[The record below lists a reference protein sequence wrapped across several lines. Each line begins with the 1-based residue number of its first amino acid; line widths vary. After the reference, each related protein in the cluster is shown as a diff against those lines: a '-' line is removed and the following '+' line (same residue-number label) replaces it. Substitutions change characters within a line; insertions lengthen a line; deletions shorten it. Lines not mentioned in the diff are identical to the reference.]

1 MKTNSIIYL
10 SAIFMTIGIVTGCCN
25 KTSKGTAPVD
35 EPTAETCFTAI
46 DNYLI
51 NEIGSQYLPG
61 DICIPFY
68 PYTAVDDADSDD
80 IQVWGDFWVMN
91 YTVSGDTLKTVS
103 GGSHPGKIHLKKTP
117 DGHFEV
123 TSFETVADGS
133 EWEPSAKSIF
143 GDRFSDF
150 QKSNSDE
157 KNREDIRMKA
167 VAEYVHSHQL
177 PVSIVKDFGW
187 PAVRIPKVE

>member
-1 MKTNSIIYL
+1 MKTNSFVFL
-10 SAIFMTIGIVTGCCN
+10 SAFFLTISIVTGCCN
-25 KTSKGTAPVD
+25 KTSKESARVD
-35 EPTAETCFTAI
+35 EPPTETCFTAI
-46 DNYLI
+46 DNYLT
-51 NEIGSQYLPG
+51 NEIGANYLPG

-68 PYTAVDDADSDD
+68 PYTAVDDTDSDD
-80 IQVWGDFWVMN
+80 IQVWGDFWVLN

-103 GGSHPGKIHLKKTP
+103 GGSHPGKMHIKKTP

-123 TSFETVADGS
+123 TSFEAVADGS
-133 EWEPSAKSIF
+133 EWEPSAKLIF

-157 KNREDIRMKA
+157 KNRENIRMKA
-167 VAEYVHSHQL
+167 VAEYVHCHQL